1 MNSFKMNSAKTITFK
16 MNSRSLFLVT
26 SSGVTIDQTITRV
39 GGPSAV
45 TLPQDDGQN
54 LAYQRFAVIQNAVQT
69 ARPHVAARRRAVHTA
84 TEDVN
89 AKALHT
95 GDNTNDMGAR
105 RQPFAAD
112 ATERA

>member
-1 MNSFKMNSAKTITFK
+1 VASGATAATVTITT
-16 MNSRSLFLVT
+16 VT
-26 SSGVTIDQTITRV
+26 VAGRDSAATRV
-39 GGPSAV
+39 HHENESRWPERSDAS
-45 TLPQDDGQN
+45 QDDGQN
-54 LAYQRFAVIQNAVQT
+54 TAYQRFAVIQNAVQT
-69 ARPHVAARRRAVHTA
+69 ARPHVAARRRAVRTA

-95 GDNTNDMGAR
+95 GDNTNDMGVR